1 MALLAVQSQV
11 RVAAPVVQL
20 ASNQRRSTLHL
31 ATPSVFGSSQGS
43 LNGAPLGQPSTVSKA
58 RCVAVLQQRAP
69 PAVAATPQEVA
80 QKGWYYSQYGGAAF
94 NNLQFGTVPLPEI
107 APDQVLIN
115 VSAAALNPIDIKRM
129 HGAFKETDSPL
140 PTVPGYDVAGTVVAV
155 GSAVTKFAVG
165 DRVFGDINEC
175 ATMPKQLGSL
185 ARFTAAEERLLA
197 RIPDN
202 MSFAEAAAVPLVALT
217 ALGALEAA
225 NFKHGQS
232 VLILNGAGGVGSMA
246 IQVAKR
252 VFGAGFVATTAS
264 LPKVGLLEALG
275 ADHVEDYRRMDYT
288 QLPQLYDCVL
298 DCVGEADRAMKV
310 LKPGGAYVCLMGA
323 APAPAVHFNMVSS
336 GAKLQQLSPFFARG
350 ELHAV
355 IDPHGVFAMF
365 AVPSA
370 FEHLNS
376 GRATGKVVVGVL

>member
-1 MALLAVQSQV
+1 M
-11 RVAAPVVQL
+11 
-20 ASNQRRSTLHL
+20 
-31 ATPSVFGSSQGS
+31 
-43 LNGAPLGQPSTVSKA
+43 QPHTVSKA

-69 PAVAATPQEVA
+69 PAVAATPMEVA
-80 QKGWYYSQYGGAAF
+80 QKGWSYSQYGSAVRD
-94 NNLQFGTVPLPEI
+94 LQFGTVPLPEV

-115 VSAAALNPIDIKRM
+115 VSAAALNPIDVKRM
-129 HGAFKETDSPL
+129 RGAFKETDSPL

-155 GSAVTKFAVG
+155 GSAVTNFAVG
-165 DRVFGDINEC
+165 DRVFGDINEF
-175 ATMPKQLGSL
+175 ATLMPKQLGSL

-197 RIPDN
+197 KIPNN
-202 MSFAEAAAVPLVALT
+202 MSFAEAAAVPMVALT

-275 ADHVEDYRRMDYT
+275 ADHVEDYRTMDYT
-288 QLPQLYDCVL
+288 RLPQLYDCVL
-298 DCVGEADRAMKV
+298 DCVGEAERAMKV
-310 LKPGGAYVCLMGA
+310 VKPGGAYVCLTGSS
-323 APAPAVHFNMVSS
+323 PAPAVRFNMVSS
-336 GAKLQQLSPFFARG
+336 GAKLQQLLPFFARG
-350 ELHAV
+350 ELRAV
-355 IDPHGVFAMF
+355 IDPHGVFALF

-370 FEHLNS
+370 FEHLES